1 VIDETITV
9 FGSSGFIGSH
19 FWGHNPDR
27 VILQPR
33 NDAVPA
39 TNNILWLIS
48 TLSNYNVFD
57 DLLID
62 IDTNLILLMGMLK
75 QAKKKFG
82 DDFCV
87 NYVSTWF
94 VYGLGKDNPVK
105 ETELC
110 NPKGFYAITKHTAEQ
125 LLESYCSTFG
135 IKYRILRLANVLGRG
150 DRDTSY
156 QKKAAQFMIS
166 ELSAG
171 NKVKLYKDVSVRDFI
186 DVRDCVRAIELV
198 IDVGDWNT
206 IYNVG
211 NGEGIAVNSLIYQA
225 QEIAGKGS
233 IYEVEVPIF
242 HKKVQTREFWMD
254 TTKLKS
260 LGYRQKYTLDDTLKW
275 MING

>member
-1 VIDETITV
+1 
-9 FGSSGFIGSH
+9 
-19 FWGHNPDR
+19 
-27 VILQPR
+27 
-33 NDAVPA
+33 
-39 TNNILWLIS
+39 
-48 TLSNYNVFD
+48 
-57 DLLID
+57 
-62 IDTNLILLMGMLK
+62 LK

-260 LGYRQKYTLDDTLKW
+260 LGYRQKYTLEDTLKW